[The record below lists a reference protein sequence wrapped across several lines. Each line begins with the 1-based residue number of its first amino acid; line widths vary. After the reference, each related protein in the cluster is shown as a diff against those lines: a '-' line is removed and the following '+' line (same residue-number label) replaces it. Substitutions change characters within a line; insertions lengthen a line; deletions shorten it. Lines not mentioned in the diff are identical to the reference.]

1 MATVSQNI
9 ATIAAQAAIL
19 DGLVADF
26 RAAKALI
33 DEAEKEIRMAQPGA
47 NHDCIGGRVRLALY
61 AHRLMAEPS
70 IDGSKTVAQLASD
83 AWAGVS

>member
-9 ATIAAQAAIL
+9 ATITAQAAIL

-33 DEAEKEIRMAQPGA
+33 DAAELEIRKAQPGA
-47 NHDCIGGRVRLALY
+47 QHDARAGRVRLAFY
-61 AHRLMAEPS
+61 AHDLMACPS
-70 IDGSKTVAQLASD
+70 IDGRPSVATVATN